1 MASDTLKYGP
11 FGGQSPYSMIV
22 DGSGVYRLA
31 VDATTSPSTDPYQ
44 FTAGLDAFGRLRVS
58 SPASIFDSKQVYD
71 AQPLLFSNYTING
84 GSVTYVQSKAA
95 SEVVSGLAANGRA
108 LRQTKRYLNYQPG
121 KSQLA
126 LITFNGNG
134 LVENATKRIGYFDDN
149 NGIFL
154 QMEGSGPSV
163 VVRSNTSGAPVDDIV
178 PQANWNLDKLD
189 GTGPSGITIDLTKA
203 QILVID
209 FEWLGTGTVRIG
221 FDIGQSVVYCHYF
234 EQSNINNGVYMQ
246 TPNLPVRWEVEN
258 TGVPPVAPLVE
269 SICCSVQSEGGLG
282 PLSTIRS
289 ADRGITAKTAVTTTL
304 VPLIA
309 IRLKAANNRETVF
322 PLNALATTTD
332 SDDFRWSLLLN
343 PTGLSGGAWVPVP
356 NSPVEYNITQVGT
369 VSGGTQL
376 ASGYGVS
383 GGPGASSSPPI
394 AREGG
399 LEANTLALASDY
411 AGTSDIAVLAVQ
423 TLTAPS
429 SAAFYAAISW
439 LERL

>member
-11 FGGQSPYSMIV
+11 FGAQSPYSMIV

-31 VDATTSPSTDPYQ
+31 VDAVTSPTTDP
-44 FTAGLDAFGRLRVS
+44 FEINANLDAFGRRRVS
-58 SPASIFDSKQVYD
+58 FPASIFDSKQVYD
-71 AQPLLFSNYTING
+71 EQPLLFSNFTANG

-95 SEVVSGLAANGRA
+95 SEVVSGLNPAGRA

-134 LVENATKRIGYFDDN
+134 FVENSTKRVGYFDND

-163 VVRSNTSGAPVDDIV
+163 VVRSNTSGAPVDNVV
-178 PQANWNLDKLD
+178 PQASWNLDKLD
-189 GTGPSGITIDLTKA
+189 GTGPSGVTLDLTKA

-221 FDIGQSVVYCHYF
+221 FDIGQLVIYCHYF
-234 EQSNINNGVYMQ
+234 EQANINNGVYMQ

-258 TGVPPVAPLVE
+258 TGVPPVVSLLE
-269 SICCSVQSEGGLG
+269 SICCSVQSEGGLS
-282 PLSTIRS
+282 PLSTLRS
-289 ADRGITAKTAVTTTL
+289 ADRGLTAKTGVSTTL

-309 IRLKAANNRETVF
+309 IRLKATNNRETVF
-322 PLNALATTTD
+322 PFEGVATTT
-332 SDDFRWSLLLN
+332 SSEDFRWTLLIN
-343 PTGLSGGAWVPVP
+343 PTGLSGGAWIPVP
-356 NSPVEYNITQVGT
+356 NSPVEYNITQTGT
-369 VSGGTQL
+369 PAGGTQIS
-376 ASGYGVS
+376 SGYSVS
-383 GGPGASSSPPI
+383 GGPGASSSPPV

-399 LEANTLALASDY
+399 LENNVLALASDY
-411 AGTSDIAVLAVQ
+411 AGVSDILVLAAQ
-423 TLTAPS
+423 TLTAPA
-429 SAAFYAAISW
+429 SADFYASITW